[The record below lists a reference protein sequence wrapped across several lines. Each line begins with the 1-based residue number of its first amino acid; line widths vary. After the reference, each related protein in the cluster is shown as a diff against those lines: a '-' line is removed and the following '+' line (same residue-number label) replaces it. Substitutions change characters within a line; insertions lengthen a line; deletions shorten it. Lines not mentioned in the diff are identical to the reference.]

1 MVDTG
6 EGDARGR
13 VDRHNRVARRT
24 FLRVASFTAGVGLLA
39 GHVGGTAE
47 ETVEQPLETA
57 VYTGPGRLNRRP
69 FVVYREPEQDE
80 RTICTARVSWRHRIV
95 VPPRADGEEPTY
107 ADLYAAERYPPGS
120 VLELVDRLSAC
131 PQEEGTL
138 IFLRRVAT
146 PDE

>member
-1 MVDTG
+1 M
-6 EGDARGR
+6 
-13 VDRHNRVARRT
+13 
-24 FLRVASFTAGVGLLA
+24 GLLA
-39 GHVGGTAE
+39 GQVEGTVE
-47 ETVEQPLETA
+47 ETTEETTGKSLETA
-57 VYTGPGRLNRRP
+57 VYTGPDGLNRRP

-95 VPPRADGEEPTY
+95 VPPPTNSEETIY
-107 ADLYAAERYPPGS
+107 TDLYAAKQYPAGS

-138 IFLRRVAT
+138 IFLRRVAS